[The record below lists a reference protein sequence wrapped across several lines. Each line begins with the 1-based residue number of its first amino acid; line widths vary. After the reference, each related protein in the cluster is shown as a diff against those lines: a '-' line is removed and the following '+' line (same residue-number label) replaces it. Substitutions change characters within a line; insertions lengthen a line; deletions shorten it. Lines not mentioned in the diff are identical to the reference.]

1 MDENLHIRTSTGV
14 DLSFELASL
23 GDRILAWF
31 LDTLLIVS
39 YFAIVSMSV
48 TNFMEIDGT
57 NAKVVLIIF
66 LLPGMLYHFISE
78 TLMNGQSIGKKAR
91 NIQVVRLD
99 GQQATLGNYAMRSLV
114 RLLEVTVLQGSLAML
129 FIVGSKYGQ
138 RLGDVAAGT
147 TVVKIKKQNSMKESL
162 FRDVPDTHQI
172 RYPEAVQLSNED
184 AETLGLLL
192 YELKKSRNELV
203 LMKLTQDARK
213 RLAERLGIDS
223 PVHDLDF
230 LNGLLDDYN
239 YLQTRV

>member
-31 LDTLLIVS
+31 LDMLLIVS
-39 YFAIVSMSV
+39 YFIIVAMSV
-48 TNFMEIDGT
+48 ASYMDADGT
-57 NAKVVLIIF
+57 NAQVAMF
-66 LLPGMLYHFISE
+66 LLMLPILFYHFLSE
-78 TLMNGQSIGKKAR
+78 TLMNGQSIGKRAR

-99 GQQATLGNYAMRSLV
+99 GQQATIGNYAMRALV
-114 RLLEVTVLQGSLAML
+114 RLLEVTILQGSLAML
-129 FIVGSKYGQ
+129 FIVGNKYGQ

-162 FRDVPDTHQI
+162 FRDVPETHQI
-172 RYPEAVQLSNED
+172 RYPEAVRLSNDD

-192 YELKKSRNELV
+192 YELKKSRNEMV
-203 LMKLTQDARK
+203 LMKLAQDARK
-213 RLAERLGIDS
+213 RLAARLGIDS

-230 LNGLLDDYN
+230 LNGILDDYN